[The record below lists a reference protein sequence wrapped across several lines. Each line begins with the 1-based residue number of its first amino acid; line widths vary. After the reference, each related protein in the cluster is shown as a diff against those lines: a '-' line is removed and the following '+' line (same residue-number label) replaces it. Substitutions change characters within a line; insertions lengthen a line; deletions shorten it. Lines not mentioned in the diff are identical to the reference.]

1 MLKTYYLLTKPGIIR
16 GNAVPAIAGFFL
28 ASRGNVSYWLL
39 VETLVGISLVIAS
52 ACVCN
57 NYIDRDIDRKMART
71 KNRAL
76 VTGAISK
83 RSALT
88 YATVLGLIGFIVLA
102 AYTNWLTVAGG
113 LIGLFFYVVVYG
125 YAKRRSV
132 HGTLVGSISGAMPPV
147 AGYIAVSDHL
157 DAVAITLFF
166 ILVFWQMPHFY
177 AIATY
182 RRSDY
187 KAAGLPVLPVA
198 KGVAITKRDIQL
210 YILAFGAAAISLA
223 FFAHTGPLYLIVA
236 IGLTLF
242 WLISGLRGFGA
253 EDDNSWARKM
263 FGISLLVMLVLCA
276 AISLSGFAA
285 FR

>member
-1 MLKTYYLLTKPGIIR
+1 LFRTYYQLTKPGIIR

-28 ASRGNVSYWLL
+28 ASRGDVSYWLL
-39 VETLVGISLVIAS
+39 LETLLGISLVIAS
-52 ACVCN
+52 ACVYN
-57 NYIDRDIDRKMART
+57 NYIDREIDRKMART

-83 RSALT
+83 RSALA

-102 AYTNWLTVAGG
+102 AYTNWLTVIGG
-113 LIGLFFYVVVYG
+113 VIGLFFYVVVYG
-125 YAKRRSV
+125 YAKRKSV

-157 DAVAITLFF
+157 DAAAITLFL

-182 RRSDY
+182 RRNDY
-187 KAAGLPVLPVA
+187 KAAGLPVLPVV
-198 KGVAITKRDIQL
+198 KGIEIAKRDILL
-210 YILAFGAAAISLA
+210 YILAFGVAAVSLS
-223 FFAHTGPLYLIVA
+223 FFAHTGPLYFIVA

-242 WLISGLRGFGA
+242 WFMSGFHGFGA
-253 EDDNSWARKM
+253 NDDNSWARKM
-263 FGISLLVMLVLCA
+263 FGISLLVMLVLCIF
-276 AISLSGFAA
+276 ISLSGFAA